1 MAESG
6 AQQEPTMEEILA
18 SIRKIISEDTV
29 EEDKPEKVAPAP
41 KPAAPTV
48 AAAPEP
54 EPDEDVLELT
64 EVVDEVESEPEPEPE
79 PEPELEPELEEE
91 PEPEPEPED
100 FSSESIEDISLEA
113 IAAEDDQILSPGAAA
128 LASEAFTDLSN
139 TIMAGY
145 AGGGK
150 TLEDLIREMLRP
162 MLKAWLDENLPT
174 VVERLVAREI
184 ARLARN
190 KRF

>member
-29 EEDKPEKVAPAP
+29 EEDEKPEPAAKAAPVEAP
-41 KPAAPTV
+41 KPVA

-54 EPDEDVLELT
+54 EDDVLELT
-64 EVVDEVESEPEPEPE
+64 EVLDEAPA
-79 PEPELEPELEEE
+79 EE
-91 PEPEPEPED
+91 PALGS
-100 FSSESIEDISLEA
+100 FHSESIEDISLEPVP
-113 IAAEDDQILSPGAAA
+113 EDDGILSPGAAA

-139 TIMAGY
+139 TIMANY

>member
-29 EEDKPEKVAPAP
+29 EEDEQPQKVAPVQAKKPEQP
-41 KPAAPTV
+41 KP
-48 AAAPEP
+48 EP
-54 EPDEDVLELT
+54 KDDILELT
-64 EVVDEVESEPEPEPE
+64 EVVDEAPAPEPEPE
-79 PEPELEPELEEE
+79 PEVDLD
-91 PEPEPEPED
+91 PEPEPEEEFEPELE
-100 FSSESIEDISLEA
+100 SIQEESIEDISFEPMP
-113 IAAEDDQILSPGAAA
+113 EGDDILSAGAAA

-139 TIMAGY
+139 TIMANY